1 MPLVESDFNARITT
15 AAELSHIEKNLP
27 NPVRQFRVG
36 AANFSVYQA
45 KSFYTHTWLSDNLKR
60 LTVRA
65 RHSYLRYG
73 SVPLLD
79 EYDTKAS
86 VYVCSVSYLAEN
98 DVGPAGTITEW
109 VSMRFIPADGVP
121 VLTDDL
127 AQYFFKDSSI
137 GDWLLQTHSIGEEI
151 FRRVV
156 TISRLCG
163 FSSRGVHEYAR
174 HTPLRYTAL
183 AFLFINFC
191 AFSNSD
197 TAHVD
202 YITAVFHEQ
211 FFKKILDEIYTQ
223 SEVVL
228 PTPRMEEYLGCTPGD
243 VRLKRKIM
251 TYRFPTYFLPI
262 KELTGFLVK
271 LLDGGQLT
279 EATLE
284 QFVTNFSREQLSDW
298 GDQSHVELTHNL
310 TGLGN
315 LFSHVGPIPA
325 SPLTGEELR
334 VLIDKEVGD
343 GPKLHFISA
352 PEWRAQVAL
361 AVQHIVS

>member
-1 MPLVESDFNARITT
+1 MSFVESEFNARITT
-15 AAELSHIEKNLP
+15 AAELSRVEKNLP

-36 AANFSVYQA
+36 EAIFSVYQA
-45 KSFYTHTWLSDNLKR
+45 KSFYAHSWLNDNLKR

-73 SVPLLD
+73 AVPLLD

-86 VYVCSVSYLAEN
+86 VYVCSISYPVETGA
-98 DVGPAGTITEW
+98 GPASEITEW

-127 AQYFFKDSSI
+127 AQYFFKDTSI
-137 GDWLLQTHSIGEEI
+137 GEWLLQTHSVGKEI

-163 FSSRGVHEYAR
+163 FSSIGVHEYAR
-174 HTPLRYTAL
+174 HIPLRHTAL

-191 AFSNSD
+191 AFSD
-197 TAHVD
+197 PHTAHVN
-202 YITAVFHEQ
+202 YVTAVFHEQ
-211 FFKKILDEIYTQ
+211 FFKRILSEIYTQ
-223 SEVVL
+223 SGVALE
-228 PTPRMEEYLGCTPGD
+228 TPRVEEFLGCSPD
-243 VRLKRKIM
+243 EVRLKRKIM
-251 TYRFPTYFLPI
+251 TYRFPTYFLPV
-262 KELTGFLVK
+262 KELTGFLIR

-284 QFVTNFSREQLSDW
+284 QFIINFSRQQLGEW
-298 GDQSHVELTHNL
+298 EKQSHVELTHNL

-315 LFSHVGPIPA
+315 LFSHTGPIPA

-334 VLIDKEVGD
+334 MLVDKEVGD
-343 GPKLHFISA
+343 GPKLHFMSV
-352 PEWRAQVAL
+352 PEWRSQVAL